1 MSQARAALSIL
12 MAEDDAD
19 DRVLMRDAFR
29 DSGVEVELDFVPDGV
44 ELMARLNA
52 LVDAPGGKLP
62 DLLLLDLN
70 MPRMDG
76 REALHAI
83 REHDGLKHLPV
94 IILTTSRAR
103 LDILASYQ
111 LGANSFVTKPSRF
124 EELIAVLRSLER
136 YWTDIVQLPTEK
148 QGNEE

>member
-29 DSGVEVELDFVPDGV
+29 DSGVEVELEFVPDGV

-52 LVDAPGGKLP
+52 LIDAPDGERP

-148 QGNEE
+148 QGSGE